1 MNGVGLAF
9 APVAQ
14 RLRQEILQ
22 LLFLATYLLVQ
33 ACQHLWL
40 VRSHDVYQRFT
51 SVDRTI
57 RP

>member
-22 LLFLATYLLVQ
+22 PLFLATHLLVQ
-33 ACQHLWL
+33 ASQHLWL
-40 VRSHDVYQRFT
+40 VGLSRRLAAVHVC
-51 SVDRTI
+51 
-57 RP
+57 

>member
-22 LLFLATYLLVQ
+22 PLFLATHLLVQ
-33 ACQHLWL
+33 ASQHLWL
-40 VRSHDVYQRFT
+40 VRSHDV
-51 SVDRTI
+51 
-57 RP
+57 